1 MSRPLTTLL
10 KKSVVGFFNVY
21 TLPCAVLLTLCAFAH
36 VSAAE
41 TPRRIELTA
50 CRLEANVGAGATSAR
65 CGWLDVP
72 EDRSRPQRRHIRL
85 HVALV
90 PALSL
95 NPAPDPF
102 VFITGGPGQAPS
114 EEYPTFGAAFER
126 IRRVRDILLIDQRG
140 TGRSHRLHCDY
151 SEETEVASADR
162 DRWRRETQR
171 CVREL
176 PADVRFYTTSAA
188 VADLEAVRDALGY
201 AQLNVWGGS
210 YGTRVAQHYVRRY
223 PTRVRSVI
231 LDGVVPPELIL
242 GPGVPLDAQRALDAI
257 LTRCEGEA
265 HCARTFP
272 QVKQELAGLR
282 EQLRQPRDVEFQDPI
297 KGMTQHMS
305 FGLPQL
311 AGVVRLLSYSDETA
325 ALLPYLIHYSYES
338 EDLRPWAGQ
347 YALFVN
353 PLAERLANGMQNSV
367 VCTEDVPFMK
377 IDANADRAIAE
388 SYLGSEFIAS
398 MRDICT
404 IWPRGVMDADLHAP
418 LLSDVPAL
426 LLSGEN
432 DPVTP
437 PAYGARAQKA
447 FTRGRHL
454 TVHGQGHINS
464 ATGCMPVL
472 LERFVT
478 TTDAMHLDARCL
490 EHVQAAPFLLSPTAS
505 AP

>member
-1 MSRPLTTLL
+1 MSRPSKRAYRSLLT
-10 KKSVVGFFNVY
+10 
-21 TLPCAVLLTLCAFAH
+21 ALLTLFAARDALAE
-36 VSAAE
+36 SAA
-41 TPRRIELTA
+41 RIELTP

-65 CGWLDVP
+65 CGWFDVP
-72 EDRSRPQRRHIRL
+72 EDRSRPQGRHIRL
-85 HVALV
+85 HVAVV

-126 IRRVRDILLIDQRG
+126 IRRVRDILLLDQRG
-140 TGRSHRLHCDY
+140 TGLSHRLHCAY

-162 DRWRRETQR
+162 ERWRSETQR
-171 CVREL
+171 CLREL
-176 PADVRFYTTSAA
+176 PADVRFYTTSTA
-188 VADLEAVRDALGY
+188 VADLEAVRSALGY
-201 AQLNVWGGS
+201 QQLNLWGGS

-223 PTRVRSVI
+223 PNRVRSVI

-242 GPGVPLDAQRALDAI
+242 GPGVPLDAQHALDAI
-257 LTRCEGEA
+257 LTRCVGEP
-265 HCARTFP
+265 HCARAFP
-272 QVKQELAGLR
+272 QVQQELKGLR
-282 EQLRQPRDVEFQDPI
+282 EQLRAPREVEFQDPI
-297 KGMTQHMS
+297 TGMNQTMS

-347 YALFVN
+347 FTLFVN
-353 PLAERLANGMQNSV
+353 PLAQRLANGMQNSV
-367 VCTEDVPFMK
+367 VCTEDVPFMQ
-377 IDANADRAIAE
+377 IDASADRAIAE

-398 MRDICT
+398 MRDICG
-404 IWPRGVMDADLHAP
+404 IWPRGVMDADLHSP
-418 LLSDVPAL
+418 LRSAVPAL
-426 LLSGEN
+426 LVSGEN

-437 PAYGARAQKA
+437 PSYGERAAKA
-447 FTRGRHL
+447 FTRGRH
-454 TVHGQGHINS
+454 VMVRGQGHINS

-472 LERFVT
+472 LERFVET
-478 TTDAMHLDARCL
+478 TNAAGLDARCL
-490 EHVQAAPFLLSPTAS
+490 EQVQAAPFLLSPTAS